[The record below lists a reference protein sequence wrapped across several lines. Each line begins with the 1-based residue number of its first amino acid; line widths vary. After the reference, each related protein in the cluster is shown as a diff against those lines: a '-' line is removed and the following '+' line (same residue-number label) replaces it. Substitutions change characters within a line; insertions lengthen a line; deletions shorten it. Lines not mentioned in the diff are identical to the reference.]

1 MQFLTVGLGFK
12 LYNQD
17 HDCPDPRV
25 GANMGLV
32 NAKVLLSNPRQPDL
46 AAVEIEVLADTG
58 TIHLCIP
65 EHVQFQLKLEPLELR
80 EIILADGSSKSVP
93 YVGPVQ
99 IRFKNRGG
107 FTGALVMGD
116 QVLFGAIP
124 MEDMDLVVIP
134 RSRSIDV
141 NPASPNVATSFAK

>member
-1 MQFLTVGLGFK
+1 
-12 LYNQD
+12 
-17 HDCPDPRV
+17 
-25 GANMGLV
+25 MGLV
-32 NAKVLLSNPRQPDL
+32 NAKVLLSNPRLPEL
-46 AAVEIEVLADTG
+46 EVIEVEVLADTG
-58 TIHLCIP
+58 ATHLCIP
-65 EHVQFQLKLEPLELR
+65 EHVQFQLQLESLEYR
-80 EIILADGSSKSVP
+80 EIILADGSSQSVP

-99 IRFKNRGG
+99 IRFKNRGS